1 MLTHAASEEAAS
13 AASSRAAEFASLSA
27 EPSCR
32 LCMQP
37 IDARTHAEHMQAMSE
52 EAERQLGVLAAAR
65 VRFQETQ
72 VLRRRYMYRYI
83 AVYGGER

>member
-1 MLTHAASEEAAS
+1 
-13 AASSRAAEFASLSA
+13 
-27 EPSCR
+27 
-32 LCMQP
+32 MQP